1 MSITLRTCHSFSCA
15 SVQMELCCL
24 VPPASVVGV
33 GRDLSGSTATLPK
46 PPTRN
51 SAKLVC
57 RLRQELWMP
66 NGYRTKVLLWH
77 QTRVNSRY
85 QTINQ
90 HITSPDILV
99 LSWTL
104 FERYPA
110 GALEL
115 WELAENEHL
124 LVNRFTKHDHD
135 NIVTTVSPVIGSSG
149 AVTGSMDCRWGFV
162 ILMFISNHG
171 SCDHGRTVFPVLSF
185 FDVWLHLSL
194 VSFFL
199 LELKCGISV
208 RRCLSLRTMVR
219 GGLTTDSIIKL
230 EVIFKVQAC
239 SAWLSLWTCFPS
251 AHTQP
256 VNCVACSPTEES
268 LFISCGQVRYVTKMQ
283 TDAVSV

>member
-1 MSITLRTCHSFSCA
+1 
-15 SVQMELCCL
+15 MELCCL
-24 VPPASVVGV
+24 VPLASVVGV

-57 RLRQELWMP
+57 RLRLELWMP
-66 NGYRTKVLLWH
+66 NGYRKKVLLWH
-77 QTRVNSRY
+77 QTQVNSRF
-85 QTINQ
+85 QSNDQ
-90 HITSPDILV
+90 HITSPDILD
-99 LSWTL
+99 LRWTL
-104 FERYPA
+104 FDCYPA

-162 ILMFISNHG
+162 ILMFISNH
-171 SCDHGRTVFPVLSF
+171 SFYDHGRTVLPVLSF
-185 FDVWLHLSL
+185 LDMWLYLSL

-199 LELKCGISV
+199 SIELKCGISV
-208 RRCLSLRTMVR
+208 RRHLSLRTMVR
-219 GGLTTDSIIKL
+219 GCLRTDSTIKL

-239 SAWLSLWTCFPS
+239 PVWLRLWTCFPS

-256 VNCVACSPTEES
+256 VNCVACSPTEEA
-268 LFISCGQVRYVTKMQ
+268 LFISCGQVRHATKMQ
-283 TDAVSV
+283 TDALSF